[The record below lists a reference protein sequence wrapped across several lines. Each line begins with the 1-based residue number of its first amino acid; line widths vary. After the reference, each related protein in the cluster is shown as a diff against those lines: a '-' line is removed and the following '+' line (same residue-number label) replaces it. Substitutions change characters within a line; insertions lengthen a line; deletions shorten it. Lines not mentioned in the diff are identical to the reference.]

1 MALWLQS
8 GCEQQYGLGVL
19 PCLRACMNAKHS
31 RVCAIIIFHAEL
43 MLYTRLLRNNRG
55 MREHFRKLCVLC
67 CTLYPEFPHTHTH
80 TKHTCAHMYVIALAH
95 KGTKMHSAPDICEYV
110 RAVFVVVGQMTNET
124 VSGKPNRNA
133 SSSSQNEHCA
143 WNGWILMRFIHR
155 PIQFQCD
162 PSQCGTASPYSA
174 ADE

>member
-8 GCEQQYGLGVL
+8 GCEQQYG
-19 PCLRACMNAKHS
+19 LRACMNAKHS

-43 MLYTRLLRNNRG
+43 MLYTRLLRNNLG
-55 MREHFRKLCVLC
+55 MREHFRKLCVFC
-67 CTLYPEFPHTHTH
+67 CTLYPEFPHTHTQN
-80 TKHTCAHMYVIALAH
+80 TRVLMNMIA
-95 KGTKMHSAPDICEYV
+95 KMHSAPDICEYV

-133 SSSSQNEHCA
+133 SSSSQNEQCA